1 MKKLIKII
9 FLVILTFSFASVFA
23 MANPASVKCEQ
34 DEWTLTIVTDSSW
47 SQSWICTFKN
57 WTVCDEWAYYRWEC
71 SSWVVNSE
79 VCTDDYTPV
88 CWEVQVQCI
97 MAPCPPIKETF
108 SNKCE
113 LEKNGL
119 AKYLYDWVCDSTDS
133 SSSDEQTICTMEYN
147 PVCWTNWVTYGNKCM
162 AWKNKIA
169 YTWEC
174 KNVENQKNIKV
185 SKENDSIKIDIDFSL
200 VGNKNIDD
208 KVYKYVKEYI
218 VNFSNWIK
226 NQDTSTHN
234 WKNELY
240 IVWEEKTVW
249 GIITYKFEF
258 YTYTWWAHG
267 NTEIKTFNFTNSGK
281 EIKLKSQTLL
291 KKISDYSLEY
301 FKNLYE
307 KWDINTDENW
317 LKTWLEA
324 KKENYENWLITWIEK
339 GSLKVK
345 FIFNQ
350 YQIAPYSEWMP
361 TIEIDLVKLK

>member
-1 MKKLIKII
+1 MKKLIKIM
-9 FLVILTFSFASVFA
+9 FFVIMSFSFISAFA
-23 MANPASVKCEQ
+23 IANPASVKCEQ
-34 DEWTLTIVTDSSW
+34 DGGTLSIVTDSSG
-47 SQSWICTFKN
+47 SQSGICTFKDG
-57 WTVCDEWAYYRWEC
+57 TVCDEWAYYRGEC
-71 SSWVVNSE
+71 ASGTVNSD
-79 VCTDDYTPV
+79 VCTDDYAPV
-88 CWEVQVQCI
+88 CGEVQVQCI

-119 AKYLYDWVCDSTDS
+119 AKYLYDGVCDSAS
-133 SSSDEQTICTMEYN
+133 SSSDEATICTMEYN
-147 PVCWTNWVTYGNKCM
+147 PVCGTNGVTYGNKCM
-162 AWKNKIA
+162 AGKNEIA
-169 YTWEC
+169 YTGEC
-174 KNVENQKNIKV
+174 KKVENQKNIKI
-185 SKENDSIKIDIDFSL
+185 SKETDSIKVDIDFSL

-218 VNFSNWIK
+218 VNFSNGIK

-240 IVWEEKTVW
+240 IVGEEKTVG

-258 YTYTWWAHG
+258 YTYTGGAHG

-281 EIKLKSQTLL
+281 EINLKSQTLL

-301 FKNLYE
+301 FKNLYDKGE
-307 KWDINTDENW
+307 LNTDENW
-317 LKTWLEA
+317 LQTGLEA
-324 KKENYENWLITWIEK
+324 KKENYENWLITGIEK

-350 YQIAPYSEWMP
+350 YQIAPYSEGMP